1 MNLKDWLFTSKQGQE
16 KEKIEQ
22 QQSISQHLESQK
34 AIHSVE
40 QRELQYKCPLTGTM
54 IRDKLSHL
62 TGHRKLSE
70 FGQPNEEDGNNLR
83 LYSVV

>member
-1 MNLKDWLFTSKQGQE
+1 MNLKDWLFTSEQGQE

-40 QRELQYKCPLTGTM
+40 QRELQYK
-54 IRDKLSHL
+54 
-62 TGHRKLSE
+62 
-70 FGQPNEEDGNNLR
+70 
-83 LYSVV
+83 